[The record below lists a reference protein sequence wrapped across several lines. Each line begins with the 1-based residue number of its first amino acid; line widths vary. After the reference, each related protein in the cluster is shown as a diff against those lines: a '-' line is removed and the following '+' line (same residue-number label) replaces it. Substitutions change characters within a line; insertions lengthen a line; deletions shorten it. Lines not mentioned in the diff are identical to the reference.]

1 MFVSIL
7 INNYNYG
14 RFLREAI
21 DSALS
26 QTYRHIEVIV
36 VDDGSTDNSRSII
49 ASYGDRI
56 VSILQVNG
64 GQSAAFNAGFAASR
78 GEVICFLD
86 ADDEFLPLKVQRIV
100 DQHRARQNT
109 WYFHQM
115 QFVDEH
121 SNALSGSPVIRR
133 STGLYDLTF
142 DSLRGKD
149 IFWAPATS
157 GLSFSRSLLERLLPM
172 PENIRITSDNYLKF
186 AATALV
192 PGIFIAETLSR
203 QRIHGRNAYTF
214 NNDPLLRAETKL
226 LTGKAISQRHPG
238 IRKIGDRLVASGL
251 GGKYRAGSHWREV
264 WHELSE
270 YTSLLPAAART
281 AVFAR
286 FFYSAFL
293 KPEANSSSP
302 EISNLACLNSGLPH
316 KSAATARG
324 LDLATFQKVS
334 HD

>member
-14 RFLREAI
+14 CFLREAI
-21 DSALS
+21 ESALA
-26 QTYRHIEVIV
+26 QTYRHVEVVV

-49 ASYGDRI
+49 ASYGDRL
-56 VSILQVNG
+56 VSVLQVNG

-100 DQHRARQNT
+100 DQHLAGRDT

-121 SNALSGSPVIRR
+121 SNVLSGSPVIRR
-133 STGLYDLTF
+133 STGLYDLTS
-142 DSLRGKD
+142 DSLRGKST
-149 IFWAPATS
+149 FWAPATS
-157 GLSFSRSLLERLLPM
+157 GLSFSRLLLERLLPM

-192 PGIFIAETLSR
+192 PGIFIAETLSL

-214 NNDPLLRAETKL
+214 NNDPFLRAETKL

-238 IRKIGDRLVASGL
+238 LRKIGDRLVASGL
-251 GGKYRAGSHWREV
+251 GGKYRAGTGWREV
-264 WHELSE
+264 WHELTE
-270 YTSLLPAAART
+270 YTSVLPVAARST
-281 AVFAR
+281 VFAR
-286 FFYSAFL
+286 FFYSAFF

-302 EISNLACLNSGLPH
+302 ATSNLARSNNGLRH
-316 KSAATARG
+316 KVAAASRR
-324 LDLATFQKVS
+324 S
-334 HD
+334 